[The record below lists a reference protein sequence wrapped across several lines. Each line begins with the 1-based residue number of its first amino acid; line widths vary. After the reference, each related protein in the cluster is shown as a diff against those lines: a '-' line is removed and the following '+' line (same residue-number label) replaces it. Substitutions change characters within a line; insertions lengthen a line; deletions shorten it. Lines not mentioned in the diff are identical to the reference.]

1 MGNYYKTRDQLIA
14 ELEQAHR
21 RIAELESASKIL
33 QLEEIT
39 FQEYEDYFRIH
50 FSLSN
55 DVMFSYDHQFTLKY
69 ISPNV
74 ERLLGYKPEELI
86 GNNFYDL
93 LNILDPLDHEEA
105 ADNALHVLSGNTIL
119 CSIYR
124 FIAKDGS
131 KKLGE
136 VSGVPLIRDG
146 KVVAVISV
154 AREIIDRAVIEKP
167 QDKTIRN
174 KTNHL
179 SDRLNP
185 QVLLDTSGV
194 VLDLNEGA
202 AEILG
207 KNINELVGSSIF
219 HHTPEKLV
227 KQRKINFDKIK
238 SSGQS
243 DSFVEDYEGRIF
255 YNTLSPICDEKGN
268 VSRIE
273 FNIQELSGKR
283 YTPT

>member
-1 MGNYYKTRDQLIA
+1 MKDHKTREQLLA
-14 ELEQAHR
+14 ELKQAHR
-21 RIAELESASKIL
+21 RIAELESAAKTV
-33 QLEEIT
+33 QLVENT
-39 FQEYEDYFRIH
+39 LREYDDYFRIH

-105 ADNALHVLSGNTIL
+105 IDNALHVLSGNTVQ

-136 VSGVPLIRDG
+136 VSGVPLTRDG

-154 AREIIDRAVIEKP
+154 AREIIDRAAIEKS
-167 QDKTIRN
+167 QDNTIRD

-179 SDRLNP
+179 SDRLSP
-185 QVLLDTSGV
+185 QVILDTSGI

-219 HHTPEKLV
+219 HHIPENLV
-227 KQRKINFDKIK
+227 TKRRINFDRIK

-243 DSFVEDYEGRIF
+243 DSFLEEYDGRIF

-273 FNIQELSGKR
+273 FNIQELSGKKL
-283 YTPT
+283 TPT

>member
-1 MGNYYKTRDQLIA
+1 M
-14 ELEQAHR
+14 
-21 RIAELESASKIL
+21 
-33 QLEEIT
+33 
-39 FQEYEDYFRIH
+39 QEYDDYFRIH
-50 FSLSN
+50 FSVSN

-86 GNNFYDL
+86 GSNFYDL

-105 ADNALHVLSGNTIL
+105 LDNALHVLSGNTVL
-119 CSIYR
+119 YSIYR
-124 FIAKDGS
+124 FITKDGS

-136 VSGVPLIRDG
+136 VSGVPLTRNG

-154 AREIIDRAVIEKP
+154 AREITDRASIEKS
-167 QDKTIRN
+167 QDNTMRD

-179 SDRLNP
+179 SDRLGP
-185 QVLLDTSGV
+185 QVLLDTSGI

-202 AEILG
+202 AKILG
-207 KNINELVGSSIF
+207 KSINELVGSSIF
-219 HHTPEKLV
+219 HHTPDKLAEK
-227 KQRKINFDKIK
+227 RKINFDRIK

-243 DSFVEDYEGRIF
+243 DSFLEEYDGRIF
-255 YNTLSPICDEKGN
+255 YNTLAPICDEKGN
-268 VSRIE
+268 VLRIE

-283 YTPT
+283 YTPA